1 MVIDRGLESAYIK
14 SIKDVGAVAF
24 LECVQVDFT
33 VGGDGH
39 VLVVFAEGA
48 FPGGVDDVGEDYSL
62 KAIGPPD
69 EDFPADQDNQLAVGT
84 GL

>member
-1 MVIDRGLESAYIK
+1 LVIDRGLESAYIK

-24 LECVQVDFT
+24 RECVQVDFA

-48 FPGGVDDVGEDYSL
+48 FAGGVDDVGEDD
-62 KAIGPPD
+62 AFETIGPPD
-69 EDFPADQDNQLAVGT
+69 EDFPADQDNQLTVGT
-84 GL
+84 CL